1 MNDSNKKI
9 LRILGIIV
17 IISVVVV
24 LLLRFLVI
32 KKKQKKSCGNIP
44 MDLNCGE
51 NEEEKCN
58 KFTDFKWQ
66 CQKVNPLKQVI
77 YGVPYDPKREYNMD
91 IYIPKSPNGKGLL
104 LVHGGGL
111 VKGSRSA
118 EREVS
123 ISLDFV
129 AKGFNVFS
137 MDYKIGNNSYPEN
150 ITSVLHATNFINTY
164 YKDLEM
170 SIIGLSAGATLV
182 LTSVLKH
189 NNLNEYFRNVIS
201 LYGITSPL
209 DRTYIDDKENHGKGE
224 FRSGHMHDVLGTSR
238 CVSCK
243 SKTPHYKKDKKYCKD
258 TDSHKRKLHCVSK
271 VWKDFS
277 PVENINK
284 DTRIKNIILV
294 QGMKDKIVNPEQ
306 PSIFKNKVNKV
317 IPRFINNIKTIFVEE
332 GAHGF
337 DLKKNRDGTDLYKDP
352 KQLINSILLL
362 MK

>member
-1 MNDSNKKI
+1 MEESTKKV
-9 LRILGIIV
+9 LRVLGVVAIIV
-17 IISVVVV
+17 IIIV
-24 LLLRFLVI
+24 LLIYFLVI
-32 KKKQKKSCGNIP
+32 KKKEKKSCGDIP

-58 KFTDFKWQ
+58 KFTDFKWE
-66 CQKVNPLKQVI
+66 CQKVNPLKEVKV
-77 YGVPYDPKREYNMD
+77 GVPYDSKREYNMD
-91 IYIPKSPNGKGLL
+91 IYIPKSPNEKGLL

-111 VKGSRSA
+111 VKGSRTA

-123 ISLDFV
+123 ICLDFV
-129 AKGFNVFS
+129 AKGFHVFS
-137 MDYKIGNNSYPEN
+137 IDYKIGNDSYPEN
-150 ITSVLHATNFINTY
+150 ITNVLDATNYINTN

-182 LTSVLKH
+182 LTSVLK
-189 NNLNEYFRNVIS
+189 NKKLSESFKNVIS

-209 DRTYIDDKENHGKGE
+209 DRTYIDDKGNHGKGE

-271 VWKDFS
+271 AWKDFS

-284 DTRIKNIILV
+284 NTKITNIILV

-306 PSIFKNKVNKV
+306 PLIFKNKINKV
-317 IPRFINNIKTIFVEE
+317 APKFTNNIKTIFVEQ

-352 KQLINSILLL
+352 KELINSILLL